1 MRARPNPKGKPVK
14 FRRSIALALVAFI
27 AASPAARAQSGVE
40 AFFRGRTINLLVG
53 FAPGGVND
61 ISARLVARHLPKFLP
76 GAPNIVV
83 QNQPGA
89 GGLTATN
96 FLYNAAPKDGSVIAG
111 LDRGSPQLAIQGD
124 RDAKFDPQK
133 FTWFGSVSSYAND
146 AYMLLVN
153 SAHPATTVDDLRGAG
168 PPVRLGAVAAGSS
181 NLVFALVA
189 KEVLRLNVEVIRGY
203 TGAAP
208 MFLAMQG
215 GELDGQVV
223 GLSST
228 RAGQPDLWA
237 RKLVRPLAQF
247 GRATRLPELAEA
259 PTGRELAPDDDAR
272 ALVAF
277 AELPFFM
284 ALPFAAPPGLPPERA
299 RAYEEAFMAM
309 SRSPEFVTEA
319 EKLGLDVSPVD
330 AAGLRDL
337 LARSAQTPRAVI
349 DRYNALLSPKL

>member
-1 MRARPNPKGKPVK
+1 MNPVFASKAVVG
-14 FRRSIALALVAFI
+14 ALVAGLF
-27 AASPAARAQSGVE
+27 AMLVAMLAGAPPAAAQPAVE
-40 AFFRGRTINLLVG
+40 AFFKGRAINLLVG
-53 FAPGGVND
+53 FSPGGVND
-61 ISARLVARHLPKFLP
+61 IAARIVARHLPRFLP

-89 GGLTATN
+89 GGLNTTN
-96 FLYNAAPKDGSVIAG
+96 FLYNAAPKDGSVIAS

-124 RDAKFDPQK
+124 KDAKFDPQK
-133 FTWFGSVSSYAND
+133 FNWFGSVSSYAND

-153 SAHPATTVDDLRGAG
+153 AASPVKTVAELKGGGA
-168 PPVRLGAVAAGSS
+168 PIRLGAVGAGSS

-189 KEVLRLNVEVIRGY
+189 KEVLNLNVEIIRGY

-208 MFLAMQG
+208 MFLAMQS
-215 GELDGQVV
+215 GEIDGQVV

-237 RKLVRPLAQF
+237 RKQVRALAQF
-247 GRATRLPELAEA
+247 GRATRLPELGDA
-259 PTGRELAPDDDAR
+259 PTGRELAPDEQAR

-284 ALPFAAPPGLPPERA
+284 ALPFAAPPGVPPERA
-299 RAYEEAFMAM
+299 EAYEKAFAAM
-309 SRSPEFVTEA
+309 SRDSAFIEEA
-319 EKLGLDVSPVD
+319 EKLGLDVSPVG

-337 LARSAQTPRAVI
+337 LARSAATPQSVI
-349 DRYNALLSPKL
+349 ARYNALMSPKR

>member
-1 MRARPNPKGKPVK
+1 MKKKSLLGLVL
-14 FRRSIALALVAFI
+14 LAGVQAFP
-27 AASPAARAQSGVE
+27 SPAPAQSPVE
-40 AFFRGRTINLLVG
+40 SFFRGRTISLLVG

-61 ISARLVARHLPKFLP
+61 ISARVVARHLPRFLP

-89 GGLTATN
+89 GGLTASN
-96 FLYNAAPKDGSVIAG
+96 FLYNAAPKDGTVIAS

-124 RDAKFDPQK
+124 RDAKFDPLK
-133 FTWFGSVSSYAND
+133 FTWFGSISSYAND

-153 SAHPATTVDDLRGAG
+153 ASGPTKSVDDLRRAG
-168 PPVRLGAVAAGSS
+168 PVTRLGAVAAGSS

-189 KEVLRLNVEVIRGY
+189 KEVLRLNVDIIRGY

-247 GRATRLPELAEA
+247 GRTTRLPELADA
-259 PTGRELAPDDDAR
+259 PTGRELAPDEDAR
-272 ALVAF
+272 SLVAF

-299 RAYEEAFMAM
+299 KAYEDGFMAM
-309 SRSPEFVTEA
+309 ARDPAFVAEA
-319 EKLGLDVSPVD
+319 EKLGLDVSPIG
-330 AAGLRDL
+330 AEALRGL
-337 LARSAQTPRAVI
+337 LARSAATPAAVI
-349 DRYNALLSPKL
+349 DRYNALLSPKR